1 MDASITSSTATSMF
15 DNIKSR
21 LTSLNNRLFKDPRI
35 SKNHQ
40 LANSI
45 NIDKY
50 DGQNIQHILETL
62 DFYKEAASL
71 VVKDTMYVHG
81 ANLLTDIEFFDTT
94 AKPTKTKAVFDHIN
108 YCSLHGSKP
117 LSMEIYNNPIQD
129 VVMLRARIETLKGI
143 EKEYLHNNELVNTL
157 LTRMQTNEKYIA
169 WLFEEKEENLKDL
182 YDVVFFRFKALKRL
196 NSSSICLTTYNM
208 YRMFFSPI
216 FGIVSPLLYF
226 IIPYI
231 ILIYKLKL
239 KIPFTTYMRMIF
251 RSVLSSDATLFGKGQ
266 IFKYIRIVS
275 YLFSAVFYLQGV
287 FSSVDL
293 AKTVHKISK
302 LLIGN
307 LNGVIEYVASYKQL
321 VNVLGG
327 NKDGNILT
335 TAFFNTPTALS
346 KCFDNVGGL
355 TELLKGAGEF
365 SVLKNFGQQL
375 KTFKTI
381 DRDDMRAVL
390 QHSYMVD
397 AILGAVKYKNMN
409 NFSYPEISDIVH
421 KENGRPVLHIEG
433 MVHPCIDKSKAVEN
447 TVHLGQY
454 SQEQNLI
461 ITSPNSS
468 GKSILIKSII
478 VNVVMAQTM
487 GITSASKLC
496 LTPFRY
502 INTQINVPDA
512 TGHESLFEAEMHR
525 CKHNLD
531 MLLKLAVKGA
541 TLIVMDEI
549 FNSTNPLEAVAG
561 AFAVCKR
568 MSQHPN
574 NILIFTTHYNYLT
587 KLAKQ
592 PDCRFA
598 NYRMETLV
606 HGDKI
611 DFTYKFQRGVNKH
624 LLALELLKKS
634 GFESSVIEEAIVIKN
649 SLQSKVL
656 SASKQ

>member
-1 MDASITSSTATSMF
+1 
-15 DNIKSR
+15 
-21 LTSLNNRLFKDPRI
+21 
-35 SKNHQ
+35 
-40 LANSI
+40 
-45 NIDKY
+45 
-50 DGQNIQHILETL
+50 L
-62 DFYKEAASL
+62 DFYKEVATL
-71 VVKDTMYVHG
+71 VVKDPMYVQG
-81 ANLLTDIEFFDTT
+81 ANLLADIEFFETS
-94 AKPTKTKAVFDHIN
+94 TKSTKAKAVFDSIN
-108 YCSLHGSKP
+108 HCSLQGSKP
-117 LSMEIYNNPIQD
+117 LSMEIYKNPLQD
-129 VVMLRARIETLKGI
+129 VIMLRARIEALKDI
-143 EKEYLHNNELVNTL
+143 EKAYMYNTDTVNAL
-157 LTRMQTNEKYIA
+157 LTSMQANEKYIV
-169 WLFEEKEENLKDL
+169 WFFEEKEENLKEL
-182 YDVVFFRFKALKRL
+182 YDVVFFRFKALRRL
-196 NSSSICLTTYNM
+196 NSSPMCLTVYNM

-216 FGIVSPLLYF
+216 FGIISPLLYF

-231 ILIYKLKL
+231 ILLYKLKL
-239 KIPFTTYMRMIF
+239 KIHFSTYMKLIF
-251 RSVLSSDATLFGKGQ
+251 RSVLSSDATLFGTGK
-266 IFKYIRIVS
+266 IFKYIRIIS

-307 LNGVIEYVASYKQL
+307 LNGIIEYVVSYKEL

-327 NKDGNILT
+327 SKDNELNIFT
-335 TAFFNTPTALS
+335 KPFFNSPLALT
-346 KCFDNVGGL
+346 KCFDKVGGL
-355 TELLKGAGEF
+355 SELASSKMEF
-365 SVLKNFGQQL
+365 SIFKNFGQQL

-381 DRDDMRAVL
+381 DRDMLRAIL

-397 AILGAVKYKNMN
+397 TIVGAVKYKNN
-409 NFSYPEISDIVH
+409 NSFSYPEILDIVP
-421 KENGRPVLHIEG
+421 ESDGRPVLHIDG
-433 MVHPCIDKSKAVEN
+433 MVHPCIDKSRAVEN
-447 TVHLGQY
+447 TVNLGQY

-487 GITSASKLC
+487 GITSANSAC
-496 LTPFRY
+496 LTPFKY

-531 MLLKLAVKGA
+531 MLLSVKGA

-568 MSQHPN
+568 MSQHHK

-587 KLAKQ
+587 KLAKE
-592 PDCRFA
+592 PECRFA

-606 HGDKI
+606 SGEKI

-634 GFESSVIEEAIVIKN
+634 GFESSVIEEAILIKN
-649 SLQSKVL
+649 SLQSKVASIATL
-656 SASKQ
+656 SKR